1 MIPEEDRQA
10 SWLRGSAGVEAD
22 IRQLRDFAEQLRA
35 EVEGSYAPYLRYI
48 ADDMLTTVPNPADA
62 FVELVHF
69 MRTHWETQQATTNAV
84 WGVGDATGHLAEAAK
99 LVAEQ
104 YADTDAFS
112 AARVAD
118 VHRALEQHGLP
129 LAPNIDETHRQ
140 TDPPPP
146 AVAASPSLADP
157 TGTDNTGPVV
167 VP

>member
-1 MIPEEDRQA
+1 MIPEVDRQA
-10 SWLRGSAGVEAD
+10 SWLRGSGGVEAD
-22 IRQLRDFAEQLRA
+22 IRQLRGFAEQLRA
-35 EVEGSYAPYLRYI
+35 EVEGSYAPHLRYI

-62 FVELVHF
+62 FIELVHF
-69 MRTHWETQQATTNAV
+69 MRSHWETQQATTNAV

-118 VHRALEQHGLP
+118 VHRAFGQHATP
-129 LAPNIDETHRQ
+129 LAPGVDETREQ
-140 TDPPPP
+140 TGTPPP
-146 AVAASPSLADP
+146 AAVASPSLADP

>member
-10 SWLRGSAGVEAD
+10 SWLRGSGGVEVD

-35 EVEGSYAPYLRYI
+35 EVESSYAPHLRYI

-62 FVELVHF
+62 FIELVHF
-69 MRTHWETQQATTNAV
+69 LRTHWETQQATTNAV

-104 YADTDAFS
+104 YADTDAFV

-118 VHRALEQHGLP
+118 VHRALGQH
-129 LAPNIDETHRQ
+129 AA
-140 TDPPPP
+140 PP
-146 AVAASPSLADP
+146 APGDQQALPQTGGTPPQPTVASPSLFDP
-157 TGTDNTGPVV
+157 PGTDPAVMR
-167 VP
+167 